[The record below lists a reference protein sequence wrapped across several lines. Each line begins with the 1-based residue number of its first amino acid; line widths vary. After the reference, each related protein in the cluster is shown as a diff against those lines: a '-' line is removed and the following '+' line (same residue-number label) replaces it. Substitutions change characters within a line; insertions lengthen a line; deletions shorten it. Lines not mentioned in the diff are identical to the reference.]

1 MNQQERCLWL
11 IRALLEEMPQYRDT
25 PLPALPDHRWK
36 LLRSLMPAPF
46 SDSEGPDEKH

>member
-25 PLPALPDHRWK
+25 PIPALSEHRWR
-36 LLRSLMPAPF
+36 LLRCLMNLRPPIPAT
-46 SDSEGPDEKH
+46 